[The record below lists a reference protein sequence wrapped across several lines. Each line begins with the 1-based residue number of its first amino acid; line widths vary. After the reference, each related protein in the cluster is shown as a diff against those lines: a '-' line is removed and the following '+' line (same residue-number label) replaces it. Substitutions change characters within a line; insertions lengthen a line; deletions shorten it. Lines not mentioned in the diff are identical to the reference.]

1 MAVKLHRCGNLWVKV
16 DGHPCWRVQKAL
28 DAAGVEYEIVKEPT
42 LRGKRTSLMEHTHQN
57 KLPAIELEDGTWYW
71 EEPDDMA
78 LRINKGELE
87 MAAHEPVPDS
97 EWQKPGDQSLED
109 QMALKEEME
118 AEATKLQNARGA
130 EQWQG

>member
-1 MAVKLHRCGNLWVKV
+1 MAVKLHKPPGGLFSDPSKKV
-16 DGHPCWRVQKAL
+16 RQAL
-28 DAAGVEYEIVKEPT
+28 DAQGIEYEVVKSSHDE
-42 LRGKRTSLMEHTHQN
+42 LIAHTHQD
-57 KLPAIELEDGTWYW
+57 KFPAIELEDGTWYW
-71 EEPDDMA
+71 EEPSDMA

-97 EWQKPGDQSLED
+97 EWEKPGDQTLEE
-109 QMALKEEME
+109 QMALKEQME

>member
-1 MAVKLHRCGNLWVKV
+1 MAVRLHKTGALFGDPSKV
-16 DGHPCWRVQKAL
+16 VRQAL
-28 DAAGVEYEIVKEPT
+28 DAQGIEYEVVKSSKEE
-42 LRGKRTSLMEHTHQN
+42 LRAHTHQD
-57 KLPAIELEDGTWYW
+57 KFPAIELEDGTWYW

-97 EWQKPGDQSLED
+97 EWMPQEKQT
-109 QMALKEEME
+109 EEEQEELRLARE
-118 AEATKLQNARGA
+118 AEAERVQAERGA

>member
-1 MAVKLHRCGNLWVKV
+1 MAVKLHKPGGLKLFG
-16 DGHPCWRVQKAL
+16 DPTKQVQQAL
-28 DAAGVEYEIVKEPT
+28 DAQGIAYEVVKSSSQE
-42 LRGKRTSLMEHTHQN
+42 LIAHTHQD
-57 KLPAIELEDGTWYW
+57 KFPAIELEDGTWYW
-71 EEPDDMA
+71 EEPGDMA

-97 EWQKPGDQSLED
+97 EWQKPAEQSLEE
-109 QMALKEEME
+109 QMALKEQME